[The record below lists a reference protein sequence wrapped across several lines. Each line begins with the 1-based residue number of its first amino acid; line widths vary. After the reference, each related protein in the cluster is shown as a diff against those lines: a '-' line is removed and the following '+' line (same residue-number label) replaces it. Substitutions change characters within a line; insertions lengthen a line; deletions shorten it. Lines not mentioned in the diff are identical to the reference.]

1 MFPMTLQL
9 RPVALAALIALLP
22 RPAAAWDEMVHQQL
36 TAAAVASWPAA
47 PVTDTSAGS
56 VLVDWGRD
64 LACAARPWPWHAAG
78 ATAAALIAFGWND
91 ALASPPWQAPRL
103 AVHAADLVILGSS
116 APDQDGRNQDRL
128 ARDAAG
134 RPLVDV
140 KGAVLAIDPLVRQ
153 YGGSTGLGS
162 QAHAH
167 YALPP
172 RTKAGL
178 WAWWLRP
185 AAAGWDLAGLGR
197 LESEAAA
204 QAEIHTA
211 AALRLRASDPRAAAW
226 LIGGALHYLQDA
238 ADPLHNVQAGPR
250 SGLVHAL
257 LGALLGGQSPVAA
270 GMASLRNLHLGAE
283 ALQAAWLFG
292 AGPSAGQATFTAA
305 RSAAVEQARFPALG
319 PSAWV
324 DMLAV
329 AGAREGLIAYDR
341 MGLVIRAEYARG
353 LTDVGESL
361 DAVAGWRRI
370 LRDEPDPQA
379 IRELAE
385 VLGRATGRAEAAT
398 HTLVGR
404 WLRGS
409 LVASDRVVADRLT
422 AQQARWATV
431 HGADWPAAPMP
442 WCDTSSAVRA
452 QP

>member
-1 MFPMTLQL
+1 
-9 RPVALAALIALLP
+9 
-22 RPAAAWDEMVHQQL
+22 MVHQQM
-36 TAAAVASWPAA
+36 TAAAVAGWPGA
-47 PVTDTSAGS
+47 PVTDSTAGEIM
-56 VLVDWGRD
+56 VEWGVD
-64 LACAARPWPWHAAG
+64 LACAARPWPWHAVDK
-78 ATAAALIAFGWND
+78 TAAALIAFGWND
-91 ALASPPWQAPRL
+91 ALARRPWQAPPL
-103 AVHAADLVILGSS
+103 AMHPADLVILGSS
-116 APDQDGRNQDRL
+116 APDQDGRNRDRL
-128 ARDAAG
+128 ARDATG
-134 RPLVDV
+134 RPLLDA
-140 KGAVLAIDPLVRQ
+140 KGRMVSIDPLVRQ
-153 YGGSTGLGS
+153 FGGATGLGS

-172 RTKAGL
+172 RTEAGL

-185 AAAGWDLAGLGR
+185 ATAGWDLAGLGR

-211 AALRLRASDPRAAAW
+211 AAFRVVKQDARAAAW

-257 LGALLGGQSPVAA
+257 VGALLGGQSPITA

-292 AGPSAGQATFTAA
+292 EGPPAGQAAFTEARLAA
-305 RSAAVEQARFPALG
+305 AQEARFPAMG
-319 PSAWV
+319 PSAWI

-329 AGAREGLIAYDR
+329 AGAREGLVAYDR
-341 MGLVIRAEYARG
+341 MGRVIRPAYARG

-361 DAVAGWRRI
+361 DAVTGWRRI
-370 LRDEPDPQA
+370 LRDQPDPHVL
-379 IRELAE
+379 RELAE

-398 HTLVGR
+398 HALVGR
-404 WLRGS
+404 WLRGV
-409 LVASDRVVADRLT
+409 LVASERVVADRLT
-422 AQQARWATV
+422 AQQTRWARL

-442 WCDTSSAVRA
+442 WCDTRPIVRT